1 MNIHTPRVE
10 SKIYHQKKRNS
21 IVLPYYKILRLS
33 NIENHCSDFTSFMIS
48 FAHGSR
54 EVVDKSSF

>member
-1 MNIHTPRVE
+1 MDIHMLRLE
-10 SKIYHQKKRNS
+10 SKIYHKKKRNS
-21 IVLPYYKILRLS
+21 IVLPYYIILRLS

-54 EVVDKSSF
+54 EVVDKSNF